1 MSHLGHRTYAIH
13 ETALCHTINTQ
24 KTTRAEFSRRKCM
37 AKYSICSLRLTNLF
51 TFAFLLSFCFF
62 CGCGR
67 LNFINRTRLRHELS
81 PEITERVLLSLLETV
96 TVRNA
101 KSPHCTI
108 GLSVNYIL
116 ETSLIVGILLCVDCI
131 LETKLNVKSVIFN
144 SISVKSRQ

>member
-37 AKYSICSLRLTNLF
+37 AKYSICSPRLTNLF

-96 TVRNA
+96 TVRH
-101 KSPHCTI
+101 PW
-108 GLSVNYIL
+108 L
-116 ETSLIVGILLCVDCI
+116 ERKIPALYYRTECKLHTGDKPYCSHPIVC
-131 LETKLNVKSVIFN
+131 
-144 SISVKSRQ
+144 